1 MASHLKIV
9 FVTFLLMF
17 MLTEEFKPVLAKGG
31 RLKQKVKISQKSMAD
46 LKAKM
51 EEQETKTKE
60 QEAKI
65 KEQDAKMQ
73 EQEEKTK
80 EQEAKMQEQEAKMQE
95 QEAKTKEQEAKMEEQ
110 EEKIKTLEKCD
121 ACSKI
126 KELNKTINELQEKG
140 GSKTSGCQPYRYD
153 SSSFL
158 FSLVNK
164 PGWQPLK
171 LDQNGEGD
179 NRETSIYNCDNSGP
193 SFGGGIDISIVDH
206 ASSNAK
212 SGASLG
218 YTYSPP
224 PGYHFLSSFARS
236 FLGGSIYFQPD
247 EVEVFYETT

>member
-17 MLTEEFKPVLAKGG
+17 ILTEEFKPVLAKGG
-31 RLKQKVKISQKSMAD
+31 RLKQKVKILQKSMAD

-60 QEAKI
+60 QEAQI

-80 EQEAKMQEQEAKMQE
+80 EHEAKIKEQDAKMKE
-95 QEAKTKEQEAKMEEQ
+95 QEAKTKEQEVKMEEQ

-140 GSKTSGCQPYRYD
+140 GSKTKPEAAGLED
-153 SSSFL
+153 SEILKADPSYLKVLGKFL
-158 FSLVNK
+158 EPVVKSNSQWK
-164 PGWQPLK
+164 RCWRASEDGWAAKTFHNYCDSKGPTVTIIRV
-171 LDQNGEGD
+171 G
-179 NRETSIYNCDNSGP
+179 IYI
-193 SFGGGIDISIVDH
+193 FGG
-206 ASSNAK
+206 
-212 SGASLG
+212 
-218 YTYSPP
+218 YTSVSW
-224 PGYHFLSSFARS
+224 GK
-236 FLGGSIYFQPD
+236 
-247 EVEVFYETT
+247 